1 MVCWTISECQKKRY
15 CKMFTTVSWVS
26 GVCWE
31 LKELIVWWF
40 LCQSYQV
47 HFGPKQSAHPCS
59 LPHPHWPQHWGR
71 GFGVEV
77 PDSAIFPEYEMF
89 FPCIILS
96 SMTYSHQIH
105 ALTYIIYKKY
115 HFLPKFSPNGGH
127 FGYLDFSKY
136 VFSGMY
142 VGMVFWEKTISF
154 MALIRK
160 NDHFFEI

>member
-1 MVCWTISECQKKRY
+1 MKNTADRTGMNKGNFQGLTSFKGLVGMLNHLGMSEKKIL
-15 CKMFTTVSWVS
+15 FTTVSWVS

-59 LPHPHWPQHWGR
+59 LPHPHWPQRWGR

-89 FPCIILS
+89 FRCIILS
-96 SMTYSHQIH
+96 SMTYSHQLSCFNIH
-105 ALTYIIYKKY
+105 DIQKIPFFAQIHTKWG
-115 HFLPKFSPNGGH
+115 P
-127 FGYLDFSKY
+127 
-136 VFSGMY
+136 
-142 VGMVFWEKTISF
+142 FWVP
-154 MALIRK
+154 R
-160 NDHFFEI
+160 FF